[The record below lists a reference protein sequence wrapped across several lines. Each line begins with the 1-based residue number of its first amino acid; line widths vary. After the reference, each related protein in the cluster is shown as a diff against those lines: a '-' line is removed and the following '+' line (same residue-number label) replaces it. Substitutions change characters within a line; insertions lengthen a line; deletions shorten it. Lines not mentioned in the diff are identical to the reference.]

1 MFRADPPAALS
12 SFGSLSLISL
22 RRTWLM
28 FTLVLLLALFF
39 FLSVYLFLSYA
50 FFHAISLMGTPK
62 GRNLQNDGVDP
73 GKLCSRQ

>member
-1 MFRADPPAALS
+1 
-12 SFGSLSLISL
+12 
-22 RRTWLM
+22 M